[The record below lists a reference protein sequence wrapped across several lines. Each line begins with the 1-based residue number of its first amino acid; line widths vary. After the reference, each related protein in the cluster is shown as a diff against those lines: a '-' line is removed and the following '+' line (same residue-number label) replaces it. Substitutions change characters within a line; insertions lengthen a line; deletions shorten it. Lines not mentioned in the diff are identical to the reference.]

1 MRAAAWSAGV
11 VGIVGLL
18 SVAMT
23 TPAEALP
30 HTHEDSVTAP
40 ANGSTLPPNNVQAYA
55 APAGTLV
62 TDLARD
68 STYGVGTLVD
78 LASATSISNFSD
90 TVFTNDTGCAV
101 QWPYPAGVP
110 ITYGFGMR
118 DGRMHEGTDF
128 VPGGSAQIQAV
139 ADGVVRVTTDNG
151 GAFGV
156 TIVIDHFID
165 GALVSTRYAHMEYNS
180 RQVEVGDTVQVG
192 QYIGRTGNTGRSFG
206 DHLHFEILQNGS
218 QAVDPLPWLRMH
230 ATC

>member
-1 MRAAAWSAGV
+1 MRTAAWSAGV

-128 VPGGSAQIQAV
+128 VPGRSAQIQAV
-139 ADGVVRVTTDNG
+139 ADGVVRVATDNG